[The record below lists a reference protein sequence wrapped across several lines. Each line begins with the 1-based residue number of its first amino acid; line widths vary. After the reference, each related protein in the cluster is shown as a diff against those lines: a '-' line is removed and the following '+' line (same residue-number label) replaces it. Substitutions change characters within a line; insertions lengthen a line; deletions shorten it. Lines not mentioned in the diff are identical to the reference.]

1 MLPYSRQSIDQ
12 SDIDA
17 VVAALKSDWLTTGPA
32 VDEFERVFAASV
44 GTSCAV
50 SFCNGTAALHAAMF
64 ALGIGTDDEVIVPAL
79 TFVATANCVLYQGG
93 IPVFADVDADS
104 LLIDV
109 HDVERKITPRT
120 KAIIAV
126 DYAGQPADYRRLS
139 VLAQKYGLA
148 LVADACHSLGGS
160 VQGIP
165 VGSLADLSC
174 FSMHPVK
181 PITTAEGGMVTTN
194 SADLAQCLRRF
205 RNHGIERDFR
215 QREASGG
222 YAYGMTDLGFN
233 FRLSDL
239 HAALGLS
246 QMRKLSLFSERRQAI
261 AKLYRERLAPYSGI
275 IDPLEIRDATVSS
288 GHLFVVRCRTLANA
302 NRDHIF
308 RSLRQMGIG
317 VNVHYLPVYLHPYYR
332 EQFGHAE
339 GLCPIAESAYQEILS
354 LPIYPDMLDADVD
367 YVCRELTSAALSSQ
381 IRTAA

>member
-32 VDEFERVFAASV
+32 VAEFERAFAESV
-44 GTSCAV
+44 GTHCAV

-64 ALGIGTDDEVIVPAL
+64 ALGIGTNDEVIVPAM

-93 IPVFADVDADS
+93 VPVFADVDPDT
-104 LLIDV
+104 LLININ
-109 HDVERKITPRT
+109 DVERKITPRT

-126 DYAGQPADYRRLS
+126 DYAGQPADYRRLA

-148 LVADACHSLGGS
+148 VVADACHSLGGS
-160 VQGIP
+160 EKGVP
-165 VGSLADLSC
+165 VGSLADLTC

-194 SADLAQCLRRF
+194 STDLAQCLRRF

-246 QMRKLSLFSERRQAI
+246 QLRKLRQFTERRTGI
-261 AKLYRERLAPYSGI
+261 ARLYRERLAPYAGI
-275 IDPLEIRDATVSS
+275 IDPLDLRDATVSS
-288 GHLFVVRCRTLANA
+288 GHLFVVRCRTSAKA
-302 NRDHIF
+302 NRDQIF
-308 RSLRQMGIG
+308 RSLREMGIG

-332 EQFGHAE
+332 EQFGHTE
-339 GLCPIAESAYQEILS
+339 GLCPNAEAAYQEILS
-354 LPIYPDMLDADVD
+354 LPIYPDMEDVDVD
-367 YVCRELTSAALSSQ
+367 YVCRELTSAAMSTQ
-381 IRTAA
+381 ARAAA